1 MLQCLYVLQHMGTT
15 NTHICKS
22 HTATASHLYLPWA
35 AMHTTVAQRD
45 VHACGGD
52 ALILTA
58 SLQEVNKLCAQL
70 REDEHQI

>member
-1 MLQCLYVLQHMGTT
+1 
-15 NTHICKS
+15 
-22 HTATASHLYLPWA
+22 
-35 AMHTTVAQRD
+35 MHTTVAQRD

-70 REDEHQI
+70 PEDEHQI